1 MIKIEELVEVGAHF
15 GHPTSKWN
23 PNFQPYIASKKNG
36 IHIINLKETN
46 NCLQRAVKEIEKII
60 KADGTILFVGT
71 KKQAKDV
78 VQTSADEKDRYPE
91 AQRIISEPLEMDD
104 IDFKVDYFIL
114 ATHHRNDD
122 KITCEALKKG
132 ISYVGVVASKKKTG
146 IITEYLLKN
155 GISAADIKRFHAP
168 TGLDLKSK
176 SAEEIALSIL
186 SEIVMLKN
194 GGTGE
199 PMRNLENS
207 D

>member
-1 MIKIEELVEVGAHF
+1 MGIPCGGYMSVIVEPQMINPTLLIRGMGRVVEVLCQLA
-15 GHPTSKWN
+15 N
-23 PNFQPYIASKKNG
+23 V
-36 IHIINLKETN
+36 LKFK
-46 NCLQRAVKEIEKII
+46 V
-60 KADGTILFVGT
+60 
-71 KKQAKDV
+71 V
-78 VQTSADEKDRYPE
+78 VQTSEDEKDRYPE
-91 AQRIISEPLEMDD
+91 AERIICEPLEMDD

-122 KITCEALKKG
+122 KISYEALKKG

-155 GISAADIKRFHAP
+155 GISAADLKRFHAP

-186 SEIVMLKN
+186 SEIIMLKN

-199 PMRNLENS
+199 PMRDLNNS
-207 D
+207 DQSNGEG